1 MEDLLD
7 PGLMQQWLNQARDWI
22 VTHVLVMGTLI
33 ELGAILVAGTL
44 AWLLARPLGQRLS
57 GLEERHADFPVIKA
71 IWRVTREVLFPAIWL
86 ILQWAASAI
95 AAAGGQRVGLLT
107 VTSSLLAAWIV
118 IRIASMMVRDPFWR
132 RTIATIA
139 WIIAALNIVGLLQP
153 TVDLLDKAGANFGSV
168 RISALA
174 VIKGIFAL
182 AVLLWVATIA
192 SNIFERRIQTA
203 PNLTPSVRVL
213 LIKLFKITM
222 IILVL
227 LAAVSS
233 VGLDITA
240 FAVFGGAIG
249 VGIGFGLQRI
259 VSNLISGVILLVDK
273 SIKPGD
279 VIAIDQTYGR
289 VDSLGARYVSVSTR
303 DGIEF
308 LIPNEDL
315 IVNRVEN
322 WSHSQDLY
330 RMGLKLG
337 VHYQSDVHQAIAL
350 CLEAAN
356 ETDRVLTEPS
366 PTCLLRG
373 FGDNSVDLELR
384 FWIND
389 PMNGRANVSS
399 QILLKIWD
407 KFHEHGIEIPYP
419 QRDLHLRTPDADRLE
434 RLVRPAT

>member
-1 MEDLLD
+1 MEELLD
-7 PGLMQQWLNQARDWI
+7 PGLMQQWLSRAWDWI
-22 VTHVLVMGTLI
+22 LANVLIMETLL

-44 AWLLARPLGQRLS
+44 AWLIARPLGRKLS
-57 GLEERHADFPVIKA
+57 QLQDRHADYPVVKT
-71 IWRVTREVLFPAIWL
+71 IWQVTGEVLFPAIWL
-86 ILQWAASAI
+86 VLQWAASAI
-95 AAAGGQRVGLLT
+95 AIAAGQRVGLLT
-107 VTSSLLAAWIV
+107 VTSSLLAAWVV

-139 WIIAALNIVGLLQP
+139 WVIAALNIVDLLQP
-153 TVDLLDKAGANFGSV
+153 TVDLLDKAGATFGSV

-259 VSNLISGVILLVDK
+259 VSNLISGVILLIDK

-303 DGIEF
+303 DGIEY

-330 RMGLKLG
+330 RMRLQVG
-337 VHYQSDVHQAIAL
+337 VHYQSDVHKAIEL
-350 CLEAAN
+350 CLEAAR
-356 ETDRVLTEPS
+356 ETERVLAEPN
-366 PTCLLRG
+366 PACLLRG
-373 FGDNSVDLELR
+373 FGDSSVDLEIR

-389 PMNGRANVSS
+389 PMNGRANVGSAV
-399 QILLKIWD
+399 LLKIWN
-407 KFHEHGIEIPYP
+407 KFHEHDIEIPYP
-419 QRDLHLRTPDADRLE
+419 QRDLHLRTPDADGLE
-434 RLVRPAT
+434 RLVGHPG

>member
-1 MEDLLD
+1 MKELLD
-7 PGLMQQWLNQARDWI
+7 PGLARQWLSQARDWI
-22 VTHVLVMGTLI
+22 LTNVLTMETLL

-44 AWLLARPLGQRLS
+44 AWLLARPLARKLAQLQD
-57 GLEERHADFPVIKA
+57 RHADYPVIKT
-71 IWRVTREVLFPAIWL
+71 IWQVVSEILFPAIWL
-86 ILQWAASAI
+86 VLQWTASAI
-95 AAAGGQRVGLLT
+95 ANAAGQRVGLLT
-107 VTSSLLAAWIV
+107 VTSSLLAAWII
-118 IRIASMMVRDPFWR
+118 IRIASMVVRDPFWR

-139 WIIAALNIVGLLQP
+139 WIIAALNILGMLP
-153 TVDLLDKAGANFGSV
+153 ATIELLDKAGATFGSV

-182 AVLLWVATIA
+182 AALLWVATIV

-213 LIKLFKITM
+213 LIKLFKITL
-222 IILVL
+222 IILVV

-259 VSNLISGVILLVDK
+259 VSNLISGVILLIDK

-279 VIAIDQTYGR
+279 IIAIDQTYGR

-303 DGIEF
+303 DGIEY

-330 RMGLKLG
+330 RMRLQVG
-337 VHYQSDVHQAIAL
+337 VHYQSDVHKAIEL
-350 CLEAAN
+350 CLDAAR
-356 ETDRVLTEPS
+356 ETERVLEDPG
-366 PTCLLRG
+366 PVCMLRN
-373 FGDNSVDLELR
+373 FGDSSVDLELR

-389 PMNGRANVSS
+389 PMNGRANVSG
-399 QILLKIWD
+399 QILIKIWD
-407 KFHEHGIEIPYP
+407 KFHEHDIEIPYP
-419 QRDLHLRTPDADRLE
+419 QRDLHLRTPDKERLE
-434 RLVRPAT
+434 RLVRHPD